1 MTIFQPK
8 KLSASACLTQLISD
22 SFSFAQNKPLNSVLK
37 RLAVF
42 FQNTFGGVTPLIL
55 LTKESTEIKAF
66 EVTASDGENG
76 KKTNC
81 QALLILVSSRNRNF
95 SFKSLMQSVRG

>member
-22 SFSFAQNKPLNSVLK
+22 SFSFAQNRPLNSVLE

-42 FQNTFGGVTPLIL
+42 FQNTFGGVTTDI
-55 LTKESTEIKAF
+55 I
-66 EVTASDGENG
+66 N
-76 KKTNC
+76 
-81 QALLILVSSRNRNF
+81 
-95 SFKSLMQSVRG
+95 